1 MTRRIYLD
9 HWVWIKLARAAQGK
23 PDAAAWTD
31 CLVVARAATK
41 SGAVSLP
48 LSSIHY
54 MELHA
59 GATPGQR
66 NAIGRL
72 MMELSKGH
80 TMIAMGDAVLQM
92 EVDLALKAKTG
103 RPYDPRRVQVF
114 GTGVGHA
121 LGQPGYK
128 LHIVDGDGKRPTDIP
143 AELLRLELELQQVAE
158 MYLLSGPA
166 EGEHVPGYNPRAHTQ
181 FDRAFARAE
190 EDFAA
195 ALSDMPKEK
204 YADMLM
210 ARIWVQ
216 DVLPALLGAM
226 QRAALP
232 MSSVQLNSKAALTE
246 WLRDIPTAW
255 TLTELRRLRHANPQ
269 QAWKAQDHGDLRFLT
284 VALNYCDAV
293 MPDKAWARLARQAD
307 LPDAKGCRLLT
318 KPTELLVE
326 LANS

>member
-1 MTRRIYLD
+1 M
-9 HWVWIKLARAAQGK
+9 
-23 PDAAAWTD
+23 
-31 CLVVARAATK
+31 ARAATK

-59 GATPGQR
+59 GATPNQR
-66 NAIGRL
+66 NEIGPL

-92 EVDLALKAKTG
+92 EVDLALKARTG
-103 RPYDPRRVQVF
+103 RPHDPRRIQIF

-121 LGQPGYK
+121 LGQPNYK
-128 LHIVDGDGKRPTDIP
+128 LRIVDRDGRRPTDIP

-158 MYLLSGPA
+158 LYLLSGPP
-166 EGEHVPGYNPRAHTQ
+166 EGDHVPGYNPKAHTK
-181 FDRAFARAE
+181 FDRAFAKAE

-195 ALSDMPKEK
+195 SLSDMPREK
-204 YADMLM
+204 YSDMLM

-216 DVLPALLGAM
+216 DVLPALIDAM
-226 QRAALP
+226 QRAGLP
-232 MSSVQLNSKAALTE
+232 MSAVQLGSKAALTAL
-246 WLRDIPTAW
+246 LRDIPTAW
-255 TLTELRRLRHANPQ
+255 TLTELRRLRHANPR
-269 QAWKAQDHGDLRFLT
+269 QAWRPQDHADLRFLT

-307 LPDAKGCRLLT
+307 LPHATGCRVLS

-326 LANS
+326 LATS